1 MVLPCWETAFSTF
14 FLSIDGLP
22 YIAKGNL
29 QMGLRVLGYGNKVA
43 LYLIF
48 KIIMEWLWLAMCLL
62 EMARMQSSGNFI
74 YFIS

>member
-1 MVLPCWETAFSTF
+1 
-14 FLSIDGLP
+14 
-22 YIAKGNL
+22 
-29 QMGLRVLGYGNKVA
+29 MGLRVLGYGNKVA